1 MAINTLDNAA
11 EFVQQ
16 YIEKGGTEEQA
27 HSVLSNLLEL
37 AVVMYQKGDI
47 KTIKQPQKLELV
59 CQLKKGSRRHT
70 LMES

>member
-1 MAINTLDNAA
+1 MAIDTLDNAT

-16 YIEKGGTEEQA
+16 YIEKGGTEDQA

-70 LMES
+70 LVES